1 MVKSRSRGKRKSS
14 KPNSLSRT
22 NYIIALKILEWLNH
36 LKQNNQP
43 PPPSKNSLRTHLDK
57 NPLDPEGE
65 RDWEGADIDSR
76 TFNSVLEILK
86 SNNYIKI
93 EKDSILFGGKDD
105 ISITDLGSKQLTSLE
120 IRKFI
125 EIFKQFT
132 V

>member
-1 MVKSRSRGKRKSS
+1 MVKSRNRVQRKSS

-22 NYIIALKILEWLNH
+22 SYIIALKTLEWLEH
-36 LKQNNQP
+36 LKQHRKSL
-43 PPPSKNSLRTHLDK
+43 PSRNYLRTNLDK

-93 EKDSILFGGKDD
+93 EKDSILFSGKDD
-105 ISITDLGSKQLTSLE
+105 ISITDLGSKQLTSLK

-125 EIFKQFT
+125 EIFKQFN

>member
-1 MVKSRSRGKRKSS
+1 MVKSRNRVQRKYS

-22 NYIIALKILEWLNH
+22 SYIIALKTLEWLEH
-36 LKQNNQP
+36 LKQNRKSL
-43 PPPSKNSLRTHLDK
+43 PSRNYLRTNLDK

-65 RDWEGADIDSR
+65 RDWEGAAIDSR

-132 V
+132 P

>member
-65 RDWEGADIDSR
+65 RDWEGTDIDSR
-76 TFNSVLEILK
+76 TFNRVFENLK
-86 SNNYIKI
+86 HQNYIKI
-93 EKDSILFGGKDD
+93 KKSTFFSKED
-105 ISITDLGSKQLTSLE
+105 ISITDEGSKLVDSLK

-125 EIFKQFT
+125 EIFKEFN

>member
-1 MVKSRSRGKRKSS
+1 MVKSRNRVQRKSS

-22 NYIIALKILEWLNH
+22 SYIIALKTLEWLEH
-36 LKQNNQP
+36 LKQHGKSL
-43 PPPSKNSLRTHLDK
+43 PSRNYLRTNLDK